1 MPPTLP
7 PDRPTAQFISMPAR
21 PFYYRETD
29 GIRITVRPLFVP
41 EQSDAAHHRYV
52 FAYFV
57 RLENVGQLTA
67 QLLSRRWL
75 IHDDAGEETEVVG
88 DGVVGLQPVL
98 PKAGVHEYNSFAVL
112 KAPSGWMEG
121 HYRFVRSD
129 GTLFDALIPRFQL
142 TTAIDAGPV
151 H

>member
-1 MPPTLP
+1 MSP
-7 PDRPTAQFISMPAR
+7 RQ
-21 PFYYRETD
+21 FYYRETD
-29 GIRITVRPLFVP
+29 GLRVTVRPLFVP

-57 RLENVGQLTA
+57 RLENVGQMTA

-75 IHDDAGEETEVVG
+75 IHDDIGEETEVHG

-98 PKAGVHEYNSFAVL
+98 ERGGVHEYNSFAVL

-121 HYRFVRSD
+121 HYRFVRTD
-129 GTLFDALIPRFQL
+129 GTIFDALIPRFQL